1 MQPAISFLC
10 LGTMGYPMAGHLARA
25 GHPIRVYNRTRARAE
40 AFCEQHGGEAS
51 TTPEE
56 AVRDSDFVLVCSG
69 NDADLREVL
78 QGEGGALAQM
88 QAGSVLID
96 HTTASPELARELSG
110 DAAERGVAF
119 LDAPV
124 SGGQSGAEQG
134 VLTAMVGGEAET
146 FARSLPVLECYAR
159 RVVHMGPVGSGQLT
173 KMVNQVCIAGLV
185 QALAEGLNLADRSG
199 LDVSRVVEAI
209 SGGAAQSWQMDN
221 RAETMMA
228 GSYDF
233 GFAVD
238 WMRKDLAIALAEADR
253 CGAQVPITSMVD
265 GFYAQLQAEGGGRLD
280 TSSLLARLARD

>member
-253 CGAQVPITSMVD
+253 CGAQVPITAMVD